1 MGRGARTK
9 HERREVARWTQAA
22 ELAQRADQAA
32 DHVIAHCLAQAF
44 GRTGPLDLD
53 ALRSLRAQ
61 VAERTTWPSWS
72 WLPNTIFVQ
81 NLLATNGIAIGQTND
96 AELEKYC
103 RLAAAMTT
111 VVNWLPGRTVV
122 YYDVTLLESL
132 ASTPIEQPIPAQAFY
147 RLPAWGLYLDLPW
160 LAGGAGVFVCLDPGP
175 DLNTTYVLL
184 TYTGVLADGAPLE
197 HELLLA
203 NDMVP
208 DSLSPPF
215 AEQSGDVAHFV
226 PDELSSVVGM
236 PWGRVLATTVS
247 MLLYLCS
254 EGPDVRRVALPPGPG
269 AQRAA
274 ANSTQALQVG
284 WRLGAALRA
293 AQRHHGATRGEETDR
308 HVLPHLRRSHCLV
321 NSAAVSRR
329 PVRGNCECGQRL
341 YPHRGLRV
349 T

>member
-1 MGRGARTK
+1 
-9 HERREVARWTQAA
+9 VAQHGDLHT
-22 ELAQRADQAA
+22 
-32 DHVIAHCLAQAF
+32 QAF

-61 VAERTTWPSWS
+61 VAQRTAWPSWS
-72 WLPNTIFVQ
+72 WLPNSIFVED
-81 NLLATNGIAIGQTND
+81 LLASNGIDINQTDD

-122 YYDVTLLESL
+122 YYDTTLLESL
-132 ASTPIEQPIPAQAFY
+132 ASTPIEQPIPATVLY

-160 LAGGAGVFVCLDPGP
+160 LAPGAGVFACLDPGP
-175 DLNTTYVLL
+175 DLHTTHVLL
-184 TYTGVLADGAPLE
+184 TYTGVLADDAPRE

-215 AEQSGDVAHFV
+215 ADVSPGVAQFV

-236 PWGRVLATTVS
+236 PWGRALATTVS

-269 AQRAA
+269 AQRAG

-284 WRLGAALRA
+284 WRMGAALRA
-293 AQRHHGATRGEETDR
+293 AQRYHSATRGEDR
-308 HVLPHLRRSHCLV
+308 PTRFAPFAPVPLFGTTTGPGRSATPY
-321 NSAAVSRR
+321 SASSCCATS
-329 PVRGNCECGQRL
+329 P
-341 YPHRGLRV
+341 PSP
-349 T
+349 

>member
-1 MGRGARTK
+1 MGRAARTK

-122 YYDVTLLESL
+122 YYDTTLVESL
-132 ASTPIEQPIPAQAFY
+132 ANI
-147 RLPAWGLYLDLPW
+147 
-160 LAGGAGVFVCLDPGP
+160 
-175 DLNTTYVLL
+175 LL
-184 TYTGVLADGAPLE
+184 GSRKKALV
-197 HELLLA
+197 
-203 NDMVP
+203 
-208 DSLSPPF
+208 SP
-215 AEQSGDVAHFV
+215 
-226 PDELSSVVGM
+226 
-236 PWGRVLATTVS
+236 
-247 MLLYLCS
+247 
-254 EGPDVRRVALPPGPG
+254 
-269 AQRAA
+269 
-274 ANSTQALQVG
+274 
-284 WRLGAALRA
+284 
-293 AQRHHGATRGEETDR
+293 
-308 HVLPHLRRSHCLV
+308 HVLCAGRTSLCADKALSGPQTPLCRPK
-321 NSAAVSRR
+321 SASKDA
-329 PVRGNCECGQRL
+329 
-341 YPHRGLRV
+341 
-349 T
+349 

>member
-1 MGRGARTK
+1 MGRAARTK

-160 LAGGAGVFVCLDPGP
+160 LAGGAGVFACLDPGP

-197 HELLLA
+197 IGEYQAFDVDAAQSEPGDQQDDRVVTLA
-203 NDMVP
+203 
-208 DSLSPPF
+208 
-215 AEQSGDVAHFV
+215 A
-226 PDELSSVVGM
+226 
-236 PWGRVLATTVS
+236 
-247 MLLYLCS
+247 
-254 EGPDVRRVALPPGPG
+254 RVAPVDRVQDLVHLAWVPHRWDSGLLSRG
-269 AQRAA
+269 HRRDRVQYGALDKALSGSEFEKRAQR
-274 ANSTQALQVG
+274 TQFLLDGLDLISPFSAPSAVKYG
-284 WRLGAALRA
+284 MSAGDHRL
-293 AQRHHGATRGEETDR
+293 
-308 HVLPHLRRSHCLV
+308 
-321 NSAAVSRR
+321 
-329 PVRGNCECGQRL
+329 
-341 YPHRGLRV
+341 
-349 T
+349 

>member
-1 MGRGARTK
+1 MGRAARTK
-9 HERREVARWTQAA
+9 HERRQVARWAQAA

-44 GRTGPLDLD
+44 GRTGALDLG

-61 VAERTTWPSWS
+61 VAQRTAWPSWS
-72 WLPNTIFVQ
+72 WLPNAIFVQ
-81 NLLATNGIAIGQTND
+81 DLLATNGIDIDQTDD

-122 YYDVTLLESL
+122 YYDTTLLDSL
-132 ASTPIEQPIPAQAFY
+132 ANTPIEQPIPAQALY
-147 RLPAWGLYLDLPW
+147 RLHAWGLYLDLPW
-160 LAGGAGVFVCLDPGP
+160 LVGGAGVFACLDPGP
-175 DLNTTYVLL
+175 DLHTTHVLL
-184 TYTGVLADGAPLE
+184 TYTGVLADGVPLE
-197 HELLLA
+197 HELILA

-208 DSLSPPF
+208 GSLSPPF
-215 AEQSGDVAHFV
+215 ADVSPDVAHFV
-226 PDELSSVVGM
+226 PDELGSVVGM
-236 PWGRVLATTVS
+236 PWGRVLANTVS

-269 AQRAA
+269 AKRAA
-274 ANSTQALQVG
+274 ANSAQALQVG
-284 WRLGAALRA
+284 WRIGAALRA
-293 AQRHHGATRGEETDR
+293 AQRYRSATRGEETDR
-308 HVLPHLRRSHCLV
+308 HVLPHLRRPHCLV
-321 NSAAVSRR
+321 NSAAVSLR

-349 T
+349 A

>member
-1 MGRGARTK
+1 MCHVSCPREWDAQHAPSTSAARLPAGHRLPSLPSAPTK
-9 HERREVARWTQAA
+9 PPTI
-22 ELAQRADQAA
+22 
-32 DHVIAHCLAQAF
+32 VIAHCLAQAF
-44 GRTGPLDLD
+44 GRTGALDLD

-81 NLLATNGIAIGQTND
+81 NLLATNGIDIGQTND

-122 YYDVTLLESL
+122 YYDTTLLESL
-132 ASTPIEQPIPAQAFY
+132 ASTPIEQPIPAQALY

-160 LAGGAGVFVCLDPGP
+160 LAPGAGVFACLDPGP
-175 DLNTTYVLL
+175 DLHTTHVLL
-184 TYTGVLADGAPLE
+184 TYTGVLADGVPLE

-269 AQRAA
+269 APARRSEQYTGPTSRLA
-274 ANSTQALQVG
+274 SRRSPQGRPALSRRDA
-284 WRLGAALRA
+284 WRRDRPTRFAPFAPVPLAPFLVWA
-293 AQRHHGATRGEETDR
+293 AQ
-308 HVLPHLRRSHCLV
+308 
-321 NSAAVSRR
+321 
-329 PVRGNCECGQRL
+329 
-341 YPHRGLRV
+341 
-349 T
+349 

>member
-1 MGRGARTK
+1 M
-9 HERREVARWTQAA
+9 
-22 ELAQRADQAA
+22 
-32 DHVIAHCLAQAF
+32 
-44 GRTGPLDLD
+44 
-53 ALRSLRAQ
+53 RAQ
-61 VAERTTWPSWS
+61 VAQRTAWPSWS

-81 NLLATNGIAIGQTND
+81 DLLATNGIDIGQTND

-111 VVNWLPGRTVV
+111 VINWLPGRTVA
-122 YYDVTLLESL
+122 YYDATLLESL
-132 ASTPIEQPIPAQAFY
+132 ASTPIEQPIPAQALC

-160 LAGGAGVFVCLDPGP
+160 LVGGAGVFACLDPGP
-175 DLNTTYVLL
+175 DLHTTHVLL
-184 TYTGVLADGAPLE
+184 TYTGVLADGVPLE

-215 AEQSGDVAHFV
+215 AEVSPDVAQFV

-236 PWGRVLATTVS
+236 PWGRVLANTVS

-269 AQRAA
+269 APRAA
-274 ANSTQALQVG
+274 ANGTRALQVG

-293 AQRHHGATRGEETDR
+293 AQRYHSATRGEETDR
-308 HVLPHLRRSHCLV
+308 HVLPHLRRPHCLV
-321 NSAAVSRR
+321 NSAAVSLR

-349 T
+349 A

>member
-1 MGRGARTK
+1 M
-9 HERREVARWTQAA
+9 
-22 ELAQRADQAA
+22 
-32 DHVIAHCLAQAF
+32 
-44 GRTGPLDLD
+44 
-53 ALRSLRAQ
+53 
-61 VAERTTWPSWS
+61 
-72 WLPNTIFVQ
+72 
-81 NLLATNGIAIGQTND
+81 
-96 AELEKYC
+96 
-103 RLAAAMTT
+103 
-111 VVNWLPGRTVV
+111 
-122 YYDVTLLESL
+122 
-132 ASTPIEQPIPAQAFY
+132 
-147 RLPAWGLYLDLPW
+147 DLPW
-160 LAGGAGVFVCLDPGP
+160 LAGGAGVFACLDPGP
-175 DLNTTYVLL
+175 DLHTTHVLL
-184 TYTGVLADGAPLE
+184 TYTGVLADGVPLE

-215 AEQSGDVAHFV
+215 ADASPGVAQFV
-226 PDELSSVVGM
+226 PEKLSSIVGM